1 MYLPIEELSLSL
13 SDIVMLLKYF
23 MFKIVNNCNST
34 DTIMLW
40 NSCMI
45 GLDIINSIRDL
56 ILYVTCFFSLWL
68 DYKKTIPYI
77 YISQLWM
84 ILWLMYVSDL
94 VLVLNDVYIP
104 CYIYNTTSGD
114 HKLTTTLN
122 FFVVFI
128 AVIKIL
134 YCTF

>member
-1 MYLPIEELSLSL
+1 
-13 SDIVMLLKYF
+13 
-23 MFKIVNNCNST
+23 
-34 DTIMLW
+34 
-40 NSCMI
+40 
-45 GLDIINSIRDL
+45 
-56 ILYVTCFFSLWL
+56 
-68 DYKKTIPYI
+68 
-77 YISQLWM
+77 
-84 ILWLMYVSDL
+84 MYVSDL